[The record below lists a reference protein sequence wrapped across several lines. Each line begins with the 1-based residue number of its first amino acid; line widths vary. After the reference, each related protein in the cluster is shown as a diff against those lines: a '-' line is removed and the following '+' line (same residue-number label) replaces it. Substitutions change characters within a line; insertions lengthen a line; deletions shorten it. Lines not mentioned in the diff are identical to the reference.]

1 MKRQSEEL
9 FFKYITRPTQSEG
22 NLNQVSFAIPSDYSP
37 IPGDIVEMIISEK
50 GSYGFVS
57 YYAKLVCYRPNFGKE
72 VGFYRDFAALSG
84 KLELPDGTF
93 TDLDTAQL
101 SGDEKLTIDLYAKS
115 GTTIQFDNGY
125 DHVVNLFVHR
135 SKAIVDLYYL

>member
-22 NLNQVSFAIPSDYSP
+22 NTNQISFGIPSDYSP
-37 IPGDIVEMIISEK
+37 IPGDIVEMIVSEK

-57 YYAKLVCYRPNFGKE
+57 YYAKLVCYRPNFGE
-72 VGFYRDFAALSG
+72 DVGFYRDFAALSG
-84 KLELPDGTF
+84 KLELPDGSF
-93 TDLDTAQL
+93 TDLDTAQM
-101 SGDEKLTIDLYAKS
+101 SGDEKLDVGLYAKS
-115 GTTIQFDNGY
+115 GTTIHFDAGA

-135 SKAIVDLYYL
+135 SKAFVDLYYL